1 MFEEKKMNL
10 FPKSLMGTTMQEG
23 STRERRGHIESYNIY
38 TKSKVYVN
46 LKNNI

>member
-1 MFEEKKMNL
+1 
-10 FPKSLMGTTMQEG
+10 MQDGG
-23 STRERRGHIESYNIY
+23 SRERRGAYDIY